1 MAIEKTYKQ
10 EGVEL
15 PKRGNMDVLEPE
27 IDNLRNKTE
36 EAAIKAMGSGDWLKK
51 SGQGKTTAIPQET
64 RNSPEQPHNL
74 EEAIKPLVETI
85 TPKDLSAKTGFN
97 RENIVDSTTKIFK
110 NLIEND
116 PTLLEDPN
124 KLARE
129 GANAFLKQKRGQ
141 ENMGTDAGKTAKAIR
156 DYVDN
161 TVSSKPDD
169 QIIKDGVPF
178 VQTGLREI
186 IGKALDQ
193 KAMQNLQQA
202 FVLDDTVKARN
213 NASAL
218 DLDGKNGVTV
228 DEAKQSA
235 DNLKLVASQMPSQLK
250 AALLKEHDA
259 RQKSDPTGE
268 KEAAEYEKNTGVKM
282 APEAA
287 LVIRDAKAEGA
298 KSPNP
303 NAKEQETREELAKD
317 GKSPNKKN
325 WLESL
330 LDIIKP
336 LLVALGFMEDEPKK
350 ETAVATN
357 NPPADGKS
365 TDGKGQAQQTQLT
378 PEEKTKSLEFLAKLD
393 ESIQRDIRHAGA
405 QANGVGTVYAGKESG
420 SELQVQTVSSSQ
432 QQPAQKSA
440 SL

>member
-15 PKRGNMDVLEPE
+15 PKRGNMDVLEPM

-36 EAAIKAMGSGDWLKK
+36 ETAIKAMGSGDWLEK
-51 SGQGKTTAIPQET
+51 SGKGKTTAIPQEI
-64 RNSPEQPHNL
+64 RNAPEQPHNL
-74 EEAIKPLVETI
+74 ENAVEKLANNAIPA
-85 TPKDLSAKTGFN
+85 DLTEKTG
-97 RENIVDSTTKIFK
+97 VDRTKMSQDITGILAELLK
-110 NLIEND
+110 KD
-116 PTLLEDPN
+116 PSLLEDRKRLAETSAN
-124 KLARE
+124 K
-129 GANAFLKQKRGQ
+129 FLKQPRGKEDLNTAEGRVAEGLRSYADKR
-141 ENMGTDAGKTAKAIR
+141 AGFA
-156 DYVDN
+156 VG
-161 TVSSKPDD
+161 DD
-169 QIIKDGVPF
+169 MIKDGVPF
-178 VQTGLREI
+178 VEEGLTTK

-202 FVLDDTVKARN
+202 LVLDDTVKARN

-235 DNLKLVASQMPSQLK
+235 DNLKLVASQMPPQLK
-250 AALLKEHDA
+250 AELLKENAA

-268 KEAAEYEKNTGVKM
+268 KEAAEYEKITGVKM

-303 NAKEQETREELAKD
+303 NATAQEAEEPAKD

-350 ETAVATN
+350 ETAVAAN

-378 PEEKTKSLEFLAKLD
+378 PEEKTKSLEYLAKLD
-393 ESIQRDIRHAGA
+393 ESIQRDIKHAA
-405 QANGVGTVYAGKESG
+405 SQATGVGTVYAGKESG